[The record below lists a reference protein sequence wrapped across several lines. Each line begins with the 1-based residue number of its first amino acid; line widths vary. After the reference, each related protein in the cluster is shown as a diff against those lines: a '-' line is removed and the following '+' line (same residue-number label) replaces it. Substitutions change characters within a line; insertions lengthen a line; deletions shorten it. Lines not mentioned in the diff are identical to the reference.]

1 MEDEFDYLKDSQF
14 GKVARGILDKT
25 GKASGFLG
33 SQNLVNLFA
42 TVATKYI
49 DKRNREL
56 QAEQAKN
63 INQLTSQYNSIL
75 GTRKDYFNSESI
87 KKQRQ
92 DFQRWSN
99 PETKEFAREEKAREY
114 FNQDK
119 DMIELFQSQNP
130 YGEYLKLPRNAK
142 NSKLMTDAF
151 NLLKGQADI
160 YFESITDDAIIT
172 PTQAEY
178 LQEVK
183 DSFQAAL
190 KEAEND
196 PTKKSYLTKQFLKSF
211 GRDSKGNP
219 RFGLVNQDELK
230 NLRKNAEEAA
240 GIGRDNALG
249 IITDLDIKQRE
260 VEERQALA
268 RPDLSGFDFNIEKPK
283 TSRANADDKRII
295 NGSLDDRNNYFNT
308 QYPFTITNN
317 KGKTVKK
324 SFRDIY
330 KNIDKYNGNDSME
343 GQYNENS
350 FLADIFTISDSLR
363 TQFEKQNF
371 AGRKA
376 SAEQFL
382 IPAIEQVVDRL
393 SSGLP
398 SFGYENILQVI
409 DPNQEVV
416 FTSDNKQ
423 KKVTYSQLEDILK
436 QFEPEERLEWIENA
450 QYDKEYNFIFDILK
464 RTN

>member
-1 MEDEFDYLKDSQF
+1 MEDEFDYLKDSEF

-25 GKASGFLG
+25 SKAGGFFG
-33 SQNLVNLFA
+33 SQNLISLVA
-42 TVATKYI
+42 TVADKYL
-49 DKRNREL
+49 DKKNRDL

-63 INQLTSQYNSIL
+63 INKLTSQYNSII

-87 KKQRQ
+87 KKQRR

-142 NSKLMTDAF
+142 NSKLMTNAF
-151 NLLKGQADI
+151 DLLKGQADL

-172 PTQAEY
+172 PTQA
-178 LQEVK
+178 
-183 DSFQAAL
+183 
-190 KEAEND
+190 D
-196 PTKKSYLTKQFLKSF
+196 PTKKSYIIKQFLKSF
-211 GRDSKGNP
+211 GKDSKGNP

-230 NLRKNAEEAA
+230 NLRINAEEAA

-268 RPDLSGFDFNIEKPK
+268 RPDLSGLDFNIGKPK

-295 NGSLDDRNNYFNT
+295 NGSLDDRNNYFNK

-382 IPAIEQVVDRL
+382 IPAIEQVVDQL

-423 KKVTYSQLEDILK
+423 KKVTYSQLEEILK